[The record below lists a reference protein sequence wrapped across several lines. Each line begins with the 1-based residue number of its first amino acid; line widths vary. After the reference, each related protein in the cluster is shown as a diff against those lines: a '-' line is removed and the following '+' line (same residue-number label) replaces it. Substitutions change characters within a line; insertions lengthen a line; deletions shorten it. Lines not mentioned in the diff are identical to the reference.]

1 MALNFG
7 LLDTSIPERLGAMPA
22 NALAMRRQR
31 VMQDEDRAFQ
41 REGQQMQNALAR
53 MQMTKAQGE
62 MEQEQ
67 AYRNALSRAP
77 AGDWNAVLPEIR
89 KVAPDR
95 AMALEKQLGEMQK
108 GKAETRAKM
117 SDVAHK
123 KLGMYREA
131 LVNVNSPQQFA
142 QWLTAQHSDPDLQEL
157 MGALPSLED
166 SLATIPQDP
175 REFEQMKV
183 KSAVGIGKF
192 MEMNKPSDFERTMDA
207 AGLSPE
213 QRQAA
218 ARQRLMKETTHAPAA
233 VTNVSMALEREEQK
247 EKGKSNVA
255 LYGDIRT
262 QASVARKLNAQ
273 LESQARVLDKG
284 FATGFGT
291 EAKAAAASVLG
302 ALGVEK
308 AEEFATDAQR
318 FGAAAKEVVLQK
330 QLAQKGPQT
339 ESDAKRI
346 EQTGTQLGNTPQANR
361 FVLDVAIEQ
370 NRRDIAQQKFF
381 DDYWRKTGSYEG
393 AEAAW
398 YDGEGGKSLFESPRL
413 KKYDAPSAQTAARS
427 GARTISSD
435 AEYNALPS
443 GALFVGPDGK
453 QRRKP

>member
-31 VMQDEDRAFQ
+31 IMQDEQIAGQ
-41 REGQQMQNALAR
+41 REQQQMQNALAQ
-53 MQMTKAQGE
+53 MQMRKAQGE

-67 AYRNALSRAP
+67 AYRNALSQAP
-77 AGDWNAVLPEIR
+77 AGDWNAVLPAIR

-131 LVNVNSPQQFA
+131 LVGVNSPQQFA

-192 MEMNKPSDFERTMDA
+192 MEMNKPSDFERTMDV
-207 AGLSPE
+207 AGLTPE

-218 ARQRLMKETTHAPAA
+218 ARQRLVQQTTHAPGTSVSVNTGQKGFENELKIRSDFRSEPVYKAHQEMSSAYSQIQQALKQASPAGDLAGATKIMKLLDPGSVVRESELGMAMAA
-233 VTNVSMALEREEQK
+233 SGLLDRVSNYATNIINGTKLTPTQRADFQK
-247 EKGKSNVA
+247 LADA
-255 LYGDIRT
+255 LYSESVKAYNVKGDEYRSI
-262 QASVARKLNAQ
+262 
-273 LESQARVLDKG
+273 
-284 FATGFGT
+284 
-291 EAKAAAASVLG
+291 
-302 ALGVEK
+302 
-308 AEEFATDAQR
+308 ATDYGMNPER
-318 FGAAAKEVVLQK
+318 IIGAPASSPAAGKAVKSQYVETRRTADGRTLGKRADGTVEVIQ
-330 QLAQKGPQT
+330 
-339 ESDAKRI
+339 
-346 EQTGTQLGNTPQANR
+346 
-361 FVLDVAIEQ
+361 
-370 NRRDIAQQKFF
+370 
-381 DDYWRKTGSYEG
+381 
-393 AEAAW
+393 
-398 YDGEGGKSLFESPRL
+398 
-413 KKYDAPSAQTAARS
+413 
-427 GARTISSD
+427 
-435 AEYNALPS
+435 
-443 GALFVGPDGK
+443 
-453 QRRKP
+453 

>member
-41 REGQQMQNALAR
+41 REGQQMQNALAQ
-53 MQMTKAQGE
+53 MQMRKAQGE

-67 AYRNALSRAP
+67 AYRNALSQAP

-108 GKAETRAKM
+108 GKAEMRAKM

-218 ARQRLMKETTHAPAA
+218 ARQRLMKETTHAPASNITNYGQPVSA
-233 VTNVSMALEREEQK
+233 VDPQTGQPVLVQFDKSGQAKVAPFAPYNAGAAEKKASKEAGSKSAVQLIDEALPWIDK
-247 EKGKSNVA
+247 ATGSNIGA
-255 LYGDIRT
+255 
-262 QASVARKLNAQ
+262 ARDAAGRVVGMSSSA
-273 LESQARVLDKG
+273 SQAAARL
-284 FATGFGT
+284 
-291 EAKAAAASVLG
+291 EALQG
-302 ALGVEK
+302 ALMMAQPRMEGPQSNLDVQLYERMAGRIGDRTVPAAEK
-308 AEEFATDAQR
+308 RAAMDTIRALHQKYTS
-318 FGAAAKEVVLQK
+318 GQAAKTPASSQGGVK
-330 QLAQKGPQT
+330 F
-339 ESDAKRI
+339 
-346 EQTGTQLGNTPQANR
+346 LG
-361 FVLDVAIEQ
+361 
-370 NRRDIAQQKFF
+370 
-381 DDYWRKTGSYEG
+381 
-393 AEAAW
+393 
-398 YDGEGGKSLFESPRL
+398 FE
-413 KKYDAPSAQTAARS
+413 
-427 GARTISSD
+427 
-435 AEYNALPS
+435 
-443 GALFVGPDGK
+443 
-453 QRRKP
+453 

>member
-31 VMQDEDRAFQ
+31 IMQDEDRAFQ

-53 MQMTKAQGE
+53 MQMQKAQGE

-218 ARQRLMKETTHAPAA
+218 ARQRLMKETTHAPGTSVSVNTGQKGFENELKVRGDFRSEPVYKAHQEMSSAYSQIQQALKQASPAGDLAGATKIMKLLDPGSVVRESELGMAMAA
-233 VTNVSMALEREEQK
+233 SGLLDRVSNYATNIINGTKLTPTQRADFQRLADALYSESVKAYNAKGNEYRSIATDYGMNPERIIGAPVSAPATGK
-247 EKGKSNVA
+247 VGKSQYVETR
-255 LYGDIRT
+255 RT
-262 QASVARKLNAQ
+262 ADGRTLGKRA
-273 LESQARVLDKG
+273 D
-284 FATGFGT
+284 GT
-291 EAKAAAASVLG
+291 
-302 ALGVEK
+302 VEVI
-308 AEEFATDAQR
+308 Q
-318 FGAAAKEVVLQK
+318 
-330 QLAQKGPQT
+330 
-339 ESDAKRI
+339 
-346 EQTGTQLGNTPQANR
+346 
-361 FVLDVAIEQ
+361 
-370 NRRDIAQQKFF
+370 
-381 DDYWRKTGSYEG
+381 
-393 AEAAW
+393 
-398 YDGEGGKSLFESPRL
+398 
-413 KKYDAPSAQTAARS
+413 
-427 GARTISSD
+427 
-435 AEYNALPS
+435 
-443 GALFVGPDGK
+443 
-453 QRRKP
+453 